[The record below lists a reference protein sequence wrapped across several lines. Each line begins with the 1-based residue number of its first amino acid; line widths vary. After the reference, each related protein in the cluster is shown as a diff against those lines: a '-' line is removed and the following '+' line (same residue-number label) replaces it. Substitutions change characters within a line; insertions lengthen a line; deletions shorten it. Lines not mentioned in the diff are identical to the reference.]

1 MQPSPTNC
9 MTRSTTPYFI
19 VDAFTDRS
27 FAGNPAAVVPL
38 EEWKDDRW
46 LRNVAMEMNLS
57 DTAFLVAREDGFDL
71 RWFTPSAEVELCGH
85 ATLASAVVLAELGK
99 LADRAS
105 IRFSTRS
112 GALPV
117 ERHGSVFLMD
127 FPALTVVPTQ
137 PPPGLLE
144 SFENDPQYVGQGKYD
159 FLIEFE
165 SEEAVRS
172 IAPDFNELASVKC
185 RGVVVTAKSDDPQF
199 DFVSRFFAPAVGIN
213 EDPVT
218 GSAHCLLAPYWAPRL
233 GKTKMVGCQTSRR
246 GGVVQVELRGERVT
260 LGGEGVVF
268 ARGRIAGK

>member
-1 MQPSPTNC
+1 M
-9 MTRSTTPYFI
+9 MRSTTPYFI

-46 LRNVAMEMNLS
+46 LQNVAMEMNLS

-85 ATLASAVVLAELGK
+85 AILAWAVVLAELGK

-105 IRFSTRS
+105 VLFSTLS
-112 GALPV
+112 GALLV
-117 ERHGSVFLMD
+117 ERYGSVFLMD
-127 FPALTVVPTQ
+127 FPALTVMPTQ
-137 PPPGLLE
+137 PPRGLLE

-172 IAPDFNELASVKC
+172 ITPDFNELVSVEC

-199 DFVSRFFAPAVGIN
+199 DFISRFFAPAIGIN

-218 GSAHCLLAPYWAPRL
+218 GSTHCLLAPYWAPRL
-233 GKTKMVGCQTSRR
+233 GKAKMVGCQASPR